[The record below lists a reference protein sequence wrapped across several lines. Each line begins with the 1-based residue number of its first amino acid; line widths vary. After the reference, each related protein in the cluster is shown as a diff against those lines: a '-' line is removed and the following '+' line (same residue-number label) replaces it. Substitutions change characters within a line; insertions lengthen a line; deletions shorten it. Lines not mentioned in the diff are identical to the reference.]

1 MTIGEDRNEDRPV
14 DRELCLA
21 AQLSFRYNGAVKR
34 TQYRPRCSDSPANLT
49 LHSTLT
55 REQDPEVLEL
65 LHLGT
70 HFLPGVSNPL
80 ISLTS
85 FVRK

>member
-34 TQYRPRCSDSPANLT
+34 MQYRPRCSDSPANLT
-49 LHSTLT
+49 LQDP

-65 LHLGT
+65 LHLG
-70 HFLPGVSNPL
+70 
-80 ISLTS
+80 
-85 FVRK
+85 

>member
-34 TQYRPRCSDSPANLT
+34 TQYRPGCSDSPANLT
-49 LHSTLT
+49 LHTLT
-55 REQDPEVLEL
+55 PEQDPEVAYL
-65 LHLGT
+65 
-70 HFLPGVSNPL
+70 N
-80 ISLTS
+80 S
-85 FVRK
+85 FTWAKDYRCLQCHIKILCY